1 MKKEIEFRQ
10 HPAFINREQ
19 ELNFLRNFI
28 QDIPNRLLFI
38 FGPKSSGKTT
48 LLFKFIEEIEKNP
61 KYDLMFFNLRKM
73 LIVNYSEFIRV
84 FFSATDDSPAGES
97 KRKYEYDLKVFKL
110 SYESIEKI
118 EKKEYDPFIVMAKEL
133 QKIKMKGKVPIIIID
148 ELQALSDIYFNGQ
161 RELLNEL
168 FNFFVAMTKES
179 HLCHVIISSSDGY
192 FIERIYSD
200 SKLHKTS
207 SFFEVDYLEKEDI
220 FYWLNNLEK
229 ESGIRDYILTEKQI
243 EIAWHYFGGSV
254 WEISELLSSL
264 FLFVKDG
271 AVSDDDLINF
281 CSGKV
286 RAFAIKFQDYA
297 VFNPFKIE
305 LLKLSNAFFKK
316 KGSALLMDYDSFSKE
331 GENYKFIAD
340 EMGNLVQK
348 NLFSYNPVT
357 GQFKP
362 QGHSMQLGL
371 ELYCKEYAINWKR
384 K

>member
-1 MKKEIEFRQ
+1 MKKEIEFKQ
-10 HPAFINREQ
+10 YPAFINREH

-48 LLFKFIEEIEKNP
+48 LLYKFIEEIEKNP

-254 WEISELLSSL
+254 WEISELLSNL

-271 AVSDDDLINF
+271 AVSDEDIINF
-281 CSGKV
+281 CSGKI
-286 RAFAIKFQDYA
+286 RAFAIRFLYYKPLKYDSDLFIA
-297 VFNPFKIE
+297 FNE
-305 LLKLSNAFFKK
+305 VLKKKESVLTKDLMTLNSSFKK
-316 KGSALLMDYDSFSKE
+316 DDLINEL
-331 GENYKFIAD
+331 
-340 EMGNLVQK
+340 GNLVQK

-357 GQFKP
+357 GVYKP
-362 QGHSMQLGL
+362 QGHSIQLGL
-371 ELYCKEYAINWKR
+371 ELYCKEYAINWKS